1 MFFPKEKLL
10 LTPSDSD
17 ICAVPITNHLLH
29 VYKHKVIG
37 NVLTKKSASWQMDN
51 GKHKA
56 FLV

>member
-1 MFFPKEKLL
+1 MFFPKELL
-10 LTPSDSD
+10 FLTPSDSD
-17 ICAVPITNHLLH
+17 ICAGPINNHLLH

-37 NVLTKKSASWQMDN
+37 NVLTKKSASCQMDN